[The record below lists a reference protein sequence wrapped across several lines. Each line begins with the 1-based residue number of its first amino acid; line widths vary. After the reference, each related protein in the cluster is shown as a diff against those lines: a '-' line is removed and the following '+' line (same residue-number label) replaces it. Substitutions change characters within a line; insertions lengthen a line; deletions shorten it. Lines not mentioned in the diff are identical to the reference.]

1 MNFFFFLNNEY
12 NNMNYKTHK
21 FQIIRFKLIFKM
33 RYAVPFAIR
42 RYALTDLNNVKE
54 ITIRLWVL
62 MCL

>member
-1 MNFFFFLNNEY
+1 
-12 NNMNYKTHK
+12 MNYKTHK